1 MKSVFMVAEKP
12 SLAASLASILSN
24 GRHSTH
30 KGKNYI
36 FFFCCFFQ
44 RKFIRIFSDS
54 IYFDGISGSNNACSI
69 HEWKGLFR
77 NENVTFKMTS
87 VCGHVMS
94 LDFVGEKM
102 VHLV

>member
-36 FFFCCFFQ
+36 FFFVAFF
-44 RKFIRIFSDS
+44 
-54 IYFDGISGSNNACSI
+54 
-69 HEWKGLFR
+69 
-77 NENVTFKMTS
+77 NENSFEFSLTAFISMEFQVQTMHAQFTS
-87 VCGHVMS
+87 GKVYFVMR
-94 LDFVGEKM
+94 M
-102 VHLV
+102 